1 MPAVAVKQPY
11 AFVLRRDESPDNP
24 RDSYDHFGNMICF
37 HKRYSLGDE
46 HDYKEPEDF
55 LRELARAVPA
65 KDICAFV
72 SEGLAESVKLEKN
85 PKDGNWLVKARYFK
99 EFEEVG
105 SCSKLVG
112 GQEDE
117 IAGILLDYMDTA
129 ALLRLAEREHVMLPL
144 YLYDHSGLS
153 ISTEPFAGRVSH
165 AKWDSGQVGWIYAPK
180 ADAAAAVGE
189 ADNGVFSITKEL
201 LASEVSEYDSY
212 LCGDCY
218 GFQLYEDG
226 NEVNSCWGFI
236 GSPEAIKPA
245 IEGYLPDGCKGVMDN
260 LVYLDAGQA
269 VQDFIFE
276 HVNQSVYLEGTN
288 YMGNTVLA
296 ASIHLDARAYPFAEP
311 KGKQLAFASVTI
323 NDAFAI
329 KGIKIMSG
337 EKGPFVAMPGTKDKE
352 GNYRDICFPTT
363 KELRAELTA
372 KVLEAYNDAITK
384 GLTERAAEK
393 PAQEAKRPSAA
404 KRLDKAKAE
413 VAKEPKAPKAEK
425 SAPIKE
431 EAR

>member
-1 MPAVAVKQPY
+1 
-11 AFVLRRDESPDNP
+11 
-24 RDSYDHFGNMICF
+24 
-37 HKRYSLGDE
+37 
-46 HDYKEPEDF
+46 
-55 LRELARAVPA
+55 
-65 KDICAFV
+65 
-72 SEGLAESVKLEKN
+72 
-85 PKDGNWLVKARYFK
+85 
-99 EFEEVG
+99 
-105 SCSKLVG
+105 
-112 GQEDE
+112 
-117 IAGILLDYMDTA
+117 
-129 ALLRLAEREHVMLPL
+129 
-144 YLYDHSGLS
+144 
-153 ISTEPFAGRVSH
+153 
-165 AKWDSGQVGWIYAPK
+165 
-180 ADAAAAVGE
+180 
-189 ADNGVFSITKEL
+189 
-201 LASEVSEYDSY
+201 
-212 LCGDCY
+212 
-218 GFQLYEDG
+218 
-226 NEVNSCWGFI
+226 
-236 GSPEAIKPA
+236 
-245 IEGYLPDGCKGVMDN
+245 
-260 LVYLDAGQA
+260 
-269 VQDFIFE
+269 
-276 HVNQSVYLEGTN
+276 
-288 YMGNTVLA
+288 MGNSVLA